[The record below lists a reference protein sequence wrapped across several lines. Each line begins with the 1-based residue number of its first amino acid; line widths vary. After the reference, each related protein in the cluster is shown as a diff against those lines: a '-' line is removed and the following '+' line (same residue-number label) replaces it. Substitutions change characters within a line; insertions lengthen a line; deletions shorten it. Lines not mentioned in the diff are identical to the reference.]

1 MRAGILRT
9 LTVAAFALAV
19 VPAAASAQE
28 LSIGDVSVSEGDVGT
43 TNMVFT
49 LTSDVAAGPGGIS
62 ARISTLDDGGAGAGS
77 AASAGADYELVKKSD
92 NKIVTIPEGETSKTF
107 SIAIKGDELDEN
119 DETFL
124 VVVDQVSGATM
135 FDNKATGVI
144 KDDDPDPNPDARVSV
159 NDIQVTEGDSGITK
173 GTFTVSLDRP
183 AERVL
188 EYDITSTNG
197 ETNGERSATPQID
210 FYANSDLIVFNPGE
224 QTKTFSL
231 DVLGDTVDEGD
242 EYVVVRI
249 TLHGYEP
256 GQINDG
262 EGVLQI
268 LDDDPKPAPAAVAGA
283 AAQGRVCLSRRNFT
297 IRVRDQLY
305 AKRRDVSSVTVIVD
319 GRRVRSRFGR
329 RITAFVDF
337 RGSRKKTVFV
347 DIALGLDDGTTIKR
361 ARVYRLCNPKNLDD
375 GIPPLL

>member
-9 LTVAAFALAV
+9 FTVAAFALAA
-19 VPAAASAQE
+19 VPAVASAE
-28 LSIGDVSVSEGDVGT
+28 LSVGNASVSEGDVGT
-43 TNMVFT
+43 TDLIFT
-49 LTSDVAAGPGGIS
+49 VTSDVAAPVGGIDF
-62 ARISTLDDGGAGAGS
+62 TLKTKDNNS
-77 AASAGADYELVKKSD
+77 ASAQQDYD
-92 NKIVTIPEGETSKTF
+92 ITNKALTIPEGQTSKAV
-107 SIAIKGDELDEN
+107 IVPVRGDELDEDN
-119 DETFL
+119 ETFD
-124 VVVDQVSGATM
+124 VVLTSSDAVV
-135 FDNKATGVI
+135 FDGSAVGTI
-144 KDDDPDPNPDARVSV
+144 IDDDPDPNPDARASV

-173 GTFTVSLDRP
+173 ATFTVSLDRP

-188 EYDITSTNG
+188 QYDITSTNG

-210 FYANSDLIVFNPGE
+210 FYANSDLIVFQPGE
-224 QTKTFSL
+224 QSKTFSL

-242 EYVVVRI
+242 EYVIVKL

-268 LDDDPKPAPAAVAGA
+268 LDDDPKAAPAVLGA
-283 AAQGRVCLSRRNFT
+283 TAASRGCLSRRNFT

-305 AKRRDVSSVTVIVD
+305 AKRKDVSSVTVLVD
-319 GRRVRSRFGR
+319 GKRVRSRFGR

-337 RGSRKKTVFV
+337 RRSAKKTVFV
-347 DIALGLDDGTTIKR
+347 DIALSLDDGTTIKR